1 MKIGVAI
8 WSWSHHGFEPVLIV
22 YPLPQQHSL
31 EGQVTSRWELVTLFR
46 RTMVKPI
53 DVVNEALKHQG
64 YIENPGKDNVFGK
77 WFGFNHTAWCAMFVS
92 YCFNKAGAGKL
103 VNGVQHKNGF
113 YGCTAS
119 IKVWR
124 ERKQVIATKDAQAGD
139 IIYFDW
145 EHDNDPDHVG
155 IVVSNNPKA
164 GTMVTIEGNTTD
176 PNFKG
181 NQSNGG
187 HVVKRTRYY
196 TNIYCVVRPKWD
208 DVAKEVVPTP
218 TVKAHPVI
226 PTGANQ
232 TKPTP
237 NPIPEKKPNV
247 APQQH
252 IYHTVVKG
260 DTYWDLG
267 EKYGIPYKDI
277 QKRNKNAPLKVGG
290 KLVIK

>member
-1 MKIGVAI
+1 
-8 WSWSHHGFEPVLIV
+8 
-22 YPLPQQHSL
+22 
-31 EGQVTSRWELVTLFR
+31 
-46 RTMVKPI
+46 MVKPI

-77 WFGFNHTAWCAMFVS
+77 WFGLNHTAWCAMFVS

-119 IKVWR
+119 IAVWR
-124 ERKQVIATKDAQAGD
+124 KRKQVIATVDAQPGD
-139 IIYFDW
+139 IVYFDW

-164 GTMVTIEGNTTD
+164 KTMITMEGNTLD
-176 PNFKG
+176 PKFKG

-187 HVVKRTRYY
+187 HAVKRTRYY
-196 TNIYCVVRPKWD
+196 TNIYCVVRPQWD
-208 DVAKEVVPTP
+208 LVADATVPTP
-218 TVKAHPVI
+218 VEKAHAVVAPKTAPVAE
-226 PTGANQ
+226 TAGAIQ

-237 NPIPEKKPNV
+237 KPIPEKKPNV
-247 APQQH
+247 APQKDNH
-252 IYHTVVKG
+252 LYHTVVKG

-267 EKYGIPYKDI
+267 EKYGVPYKDI
-277 QKRNKNAPLKVGG
+277 QKLNKNAPLKVGG